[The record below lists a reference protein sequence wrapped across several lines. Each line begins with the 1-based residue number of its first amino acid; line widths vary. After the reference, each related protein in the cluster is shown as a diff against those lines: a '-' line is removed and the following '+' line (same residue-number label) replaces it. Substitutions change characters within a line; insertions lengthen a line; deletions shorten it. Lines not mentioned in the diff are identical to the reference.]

1 MFGMFKKDIYQG
13 NYSGEVRN
21 DLAHGFGKIEF
32 KDGSSY
38 EGGFLFDEYH
48 GEGKFIFSDEGF
60 IGITSWFKFNRN
72 GKVLRKPFI
81 YHIKNQKFKIIN

>member
-1 MFGMFKKDIYQG
+1 MECLKDIYQG

-48 GEGKFIFSDEGF
+48 GEGKFIFSDEGLL
-60 IGITSWFKFNRN
+60 RVN
-72 GKVLRKPFI
+72 GLMVSFMKAFVFLLMAINMKVNF
-81 YHIKNQKFKIIN
+81 

>member
-1 MFGMFKKDIYQG
+1 MFKKDIYQG

-38 EGGFLFDEYH
+38 EGGFLFDEFMAKVNSFFLMK
-48 GEGKFIFSDEGF
+48 GLL
-60 IGITSWFKFNRN
+60 RVN
-72 GKVLRKPFI
+72 GLMVSFMKAFVFLLMAINMKVNF
-81 YHIKNQKFKIIN
+81 